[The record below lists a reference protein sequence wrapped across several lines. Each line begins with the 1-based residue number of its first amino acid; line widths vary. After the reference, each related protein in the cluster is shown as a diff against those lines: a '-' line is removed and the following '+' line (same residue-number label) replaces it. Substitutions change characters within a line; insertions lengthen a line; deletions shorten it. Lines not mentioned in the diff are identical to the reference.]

1 MRRSLLYTLCGPTG
15 SSLPLLQAILNA
27 DQILHAKP
35 GSAGSRNDKRIGSSQ
50 IGPAGR
56 QKAHASVSVAVIDT
70 LLAPFPPLSYQIQ
83 RLPIERM
90 ERMGY
95 AETYSCI
102 VRLKCNRS

>member
-1 MRRSLLYTLCGPTG
+1 MRHSLLYTYLGWKD
-15 SSLPLLQAILNA
+15 SSLPLLQAILHS
-27 DQILHAKP
+27 DQILHAKV
-35 GSAGSRNDKRIGSSQ
+35 GSAASRKDERIGSSQ

-56 QKAHASVSVAVIDT
+56 QKAQASVLVAIIDT

-95 AETYSCI
+95 AETYSRI
-102 VRLKCNRS
+102 ARLKCNRS